1 MKIKGSGSYT
11 DAAGRN
17 HGIFGV
23 GKLSDDEKFRE
34 LKVLGN
40 ISFDKISCDEVNI
53 SGKCDGGSIDAQDL
67 KISGKVLFDKI
78 FCAEANVSGKCE
90 GKSVSTKNFS
100 ASGKMEID
108 SIKVEQ
114 TFELKGKPELGSVE
128 ADKVIVESRSGSVD
142 EIKCRKLKI
151 FNHANE
157 TDSAFVIKILGEEIS
172 AFDNFSRVRIKNID
186 AEKVEIENC
195 EVDVIRCQDAFIG
208 TNCSI
213 EKLFVAGEYEVA
225 ADSTVGET
233 IRI

>member
-11 DAAGRN
+11 DA
-17 HGIFGV
+17 V
-23 GKLSDDEKFRE
+23 GKSRMILGIGELSDAEKFRE
-34 LKVLGN
+34 LKVSGN
-40 ISFDKISCDEVNI
+40 ISFDKISCDEVKI
-53 SGKCDGGSIDAQDL
+53 SGKCEGGSIEAQDL
-67 KISGKVLFDKI
+67 KI
-78 FCAEANVSGKCE
+78 SGKCE
-90 GKSVSTKNFS
+90 GKSVSAKNFS
-100 ASGKMEID
+100 ASGKMKID

-114 TFELKGKPELGSVE
+114 TVELKGKPELGSVE
-128 ADKVIVESRSGSVD
+128 ADEIIIESRSGSVD

-151 FNHANE
+151 FNHAIE
-157 TDSAFVIKILGEEIS
+157 TDSAFVIKIFGEEIS

-186 AEKVEIENC
+186 AEKVELENC

-208 TNCSI
+208 VNCVI